1 MPEIRSATNFGTMP
15 FSQPLMQ
22 MFGQNNIMGDIPNN
36 FRSSALNGED
46 NDLGILN
53 SMRESLLN
61 LTQLDQGD
69 SPTSDESR
77 EFFDFIDYLLRRI
90 NQLPSQAGL
99 QFQSGDH
106 QQSPRIQDYIRNLNL
121 LNSND
126 ESMLSNMLS
135 YLFQSLNFQDLYQ
148 MINSNFRD
156 FARLRQHLQRAIRV
170 FLMNNHDGTDVRTDI
185 ETMIANHPTL
195 LTDIVV
201 SLIWHF

>member
-36 FRSSALNGED
+36 FRSSALNGEE